1 MTLNSGKR
9 DRAEQTYTYKCKEM
23 QNNLIRRRVKEFRMF
38 IETTLIR
45 MLEVQKTAV
54 RRSNVI
60 SLHQNLP
67 LHELL
72 HQFETQIISCESDFL

>member
-9 DRAEQTYTYKCKEM
+9 DRAEQTYTYKCMEM
-23 QNNLIRRRVKEFRMF
+23 QNNLIRRRAKEFRMF

-54 RRSNVI
+54 RRSNVNI
-60 SLHQNLP
+60 VASKFTTSRVTSSIRNADH
-67 LHELL
+67 
-72 HQFETQIISCESDFL
+72 FL

>member
-54 RRSNVI
+54 RRSNVNI
-60 SLHQNLP
+60 VASKFTTSRVTSSIRNADH
-67 LHELL
+67 
-72 HQFETQIISCESDFL
+72 FL